1 MSPLPCWLAILFSIL
16 PASVVYSSITIN
28 LYVSESM
35 GESTLIQLLQDIE
48 PIHSVNIV
56 IRGMAPSDS
65 NLIKTITRWQVR
77 MKAAGTDHGIQ
88 INPVTYRDNSI
99 ERVPAITVSSNGHT
113 ELTVYGVTSI
123 DWAVRQYHAGR
134 RGNIGVYGSTYPIN
148 EPDLLKVLLQRLQQ
162 QDWQH
167 IQAKTQRRLE
177 KKAFSYGVRLST
189 SRRSS
194 NKTLNLASQWHT
206 PIIAMDINDRQHRGA
221 VTPWLQTHPN
231 SIVMVSSWSFQQ
243 LKQLPSFWHQ
253 HLIYILPKELVQR
266 FQLSELPA
274 LITPEA
280 GGNWQVTTAAVPEFS
295 ALDIVLD
302 IASWARTFLEKAAPT
317 AFALET
323 TENPSKALCQNVPIL
338 SEKLIT
344 SVPWKE
350 LFPIRIGLAKLGS
363 GKEPNDRARTST
375 GLCLCEDSAGIF
387 HPGVTTGFWRPQRLI
402 ELTRSPGCLMALGGH
417 KLPMVD
423 QRRWGTLGSA
433 SIPKGL
439 TYLHAHV
446 YSLPLIEMLNMF
458 TGIGGC
464 NSDLVDFD
472 LINLSEVDPSWNH
485 PELAALLSPD
495 LAAYANPAAMN
506 ACTADGIAALNSQPK
521 DSLHWCAGSWGNLY
535 PLSGFTSTYGH
546 FADNTSLL
554 ATRALA
560 KIHRIGLGRKT
571 IGEEALC
578 QSRITPWLPK
588 SQYKMSMFWPEPE
601 KQKAHWIGASAATW
615 GMHRHPLGKD
625 DAMYLIW
632 QYRDCCQ
639 TAVTH

>member
-1 MSPLPCWLAILFSIL
+1 MTPLPCWLAILLSLL
-16 PASVVYSSITIN
+16 PASVVYSSMTIN

-35 GESTLIQLLQDIE
+35 GESTLIQLLEGVE
-48 PIHSVNIV
+48 PMHGVNMI
-56 IRGMAPSDS
+56 IRGMSTTDR
-65 NLIKTITRWQVR
+65 NLVQTISRWQAR
-77 MKAAGTDHGIQ
+77 MKTVGTNQGIQ
-88 INPVTYRDNSI
+88 INPAAYRDNNI
-99 ERVPAITVSSNGHT
+99 ERVPAITVSSNSHT
-113 ELTVYGVTSI
+113 ELTVFGVTSI

-148 EPDLLKVLLQRLQQ
+148 EPDLLEVLLQRLQQ
-162 QDWQH
+162 QDWHQ
-167 IQAKTQRRLE
+167 IQVKTQRRLE
-177 KKAFSYGVRLST
+177 KKEFSYGVRLST
-189 SRRSS
+189 SKHSS
-194 NKTLNLASQWHT
+194 SKTLNLASQWRT
-206 PIIAMDINDRQHRGA
+206 AIIALDINNKQQRSA
-221 VTPWLQTHPN
+221 VIPWLKQYPDAM
-231 SIVMVSSWSFQQ
+231 IMVSGWSFQRIRR
-243 LKQLPSFWHQ
+243 LPSFWHQ
-253 HLIYILPKELVQR
+253 HLIYLLPKELVQH
-266 FQLSELPA
+266 FQLSALPA
-274 LITPEA
+274 LLTPETDRR
-280 GGNWQVTTAAVPEFS
+280 WQVTTTAVPEFS
-295 ALDIVLD
+295 ALNIT
-302 IASWARTFLEKAAPT
+302 SWARALLANASLP
-317 AFALET
+317 AYALET

-363 GKEPNDRARTST
+363 GKEPDDRAKTST
-375 GLCLCEDSAGIF
+375 GLCLCEDSAGMF

-417 KLPMVD
+417 KLPIVD

-433 SIPKGL
+433 NIPKGL

-464 NSDLVDFD
+464 TSDLVDFD
-472 LINLSEVDPSWNH
+472 LMNLSEVDPSWNH

-495 LAAYANPAAMN
+495 LAPYANPAAMN
-506 ACTADGIAALNSQPK
+506 ACTADGVAALNSQPM
-521 DSLHWCAGSWGNLY
+521 DNLHWCAGSWGSLY

-571 IGEEALC
+571 MGEEAQC
-578 QSRITPWLPK
+578 HSKITPWLPK

-601 KQKAHWIGASAATW
+601 KHKAHWIGASAATW

-625 DAMYLIW
+625 DAMYLLW

-639 TAVTH
+639 TASQ